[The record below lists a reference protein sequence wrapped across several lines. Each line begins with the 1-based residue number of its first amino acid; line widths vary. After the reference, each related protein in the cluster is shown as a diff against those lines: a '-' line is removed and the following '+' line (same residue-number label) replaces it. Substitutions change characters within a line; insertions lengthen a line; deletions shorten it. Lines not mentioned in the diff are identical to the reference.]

1 MANLFDATNAP
12 ETEPTEI
19 VAGGFYQWKRN
30 DLGVDYPTS
39 AYTLSY
45 KARIAGGGFPN
56 ISLTATA
63 SGDQYLVTITSA
75 ASAAYQTGDYK
86 WQSFITRNS
95 DSAKILLAEGEWKIV
110 SDVGSSTADFRSHAA
125 IMVAKI
131 ESLLN
136 GKADADVAN
145 YSIAGRSLTKLTMA
159 ELIEARDYFKS
170 EVIQEQNLDKIKRGQ
185 KTQST
190 VLVRF

>member
-12 ETEPTEI
+12 ETEPIEI
-19 VAGGFYQWKRN
+19 VAGGYYLWKRT
-30 DLGVDYPTS
+30 DLGTDYPNT
-39 AYTLSY
+39 AYTLTY

-63 SGDQYLVTITSA
+63 SGDNYLVTITSA
-75 ASAAYQTGDYK
+75 ASAEFVVGDYK

-95 DSAKILLAEGEWKIV
+95 DSAKVLLGEGEWKVV
-110 SDVGSSTADFRSHAA
+110 SDVGASTADFRTHAA

-131 ESLLN
+131 ESLLI

-159 ELIEARDYFKS
+159 ELIEARDMFKA
-170 EVIQEQNLDKIKRGQ
+170 EVVKEQAEDRIKRGQ
-185 KTQST
+185 KSQST
-190 VLVRF
+190 VFVRF